1 MGADKIS
8 VVKVLLTTYCSF
20 SLFSDDKVEMFTL
33 PTDILKNKFVHLQ
46 EIQKFIADFAVQLS
60 VLAYSSR

>member
-46 EIQKFIADFAVQLS
+46 VQKFIADFAVQLS